1 MVKAFKKWAEKK
13 FACPSFLYRP
23 AKRCFGVLLSKY
35 LHMHSVYQ
43 KIENHFYKQTMES
56 IEI

>member
-1 MVKAFKKWAEKK
+1 MVKAFKKGAEKK

-35 LHMHSVYQ
+35 LHIYRVYQ
-43 KIENHFYKQTMES
+43 KQSAKIY
-56 IEI
+56 